1 MRTIAFLSPWLA
13 FLALGQPALGQVS
26 GIAAMTQADTFDG
39 QPINAALARELAGN
53 RNLIAWANCSLK
65 LAPDGSVYYPGAVSP
80 VAEIGRG
87 RRVVPSGAEDVPCIQ
102 IVTGGGTTLNQYF
115 VFETPCPPTSS
126 GSRHACIGGYVVGQ
140 RIKSTVTDVPG
151 EAAFDLELIQEYGI
165 PAAGGARPGAG
176 VVPND
181 PLETV
186 GTAKSKYAFG
196 RTGSYSVH
204 QAYDAEGNPIGD
216 AFSVSTANPMPYSDA
231 SAASAEQKACVEQ
244 YVGELIQ
251 NFDAQYA
258 MAHVIFNGLSAI
270 GATGA
275 GALSTAAAK
284 DPRGLGVAGVV
295 LAATKASNDG
305 MGWLHSKRQAALRA
319 AASQYCAKYGVK
331 EVPGTP
337 PENPRLPDL
346 PLPPS
351 KSAPN
356 PPPAENM
363 QWMCI
368 RWKETTGTYYENQSD
383 ADNEQNPIGQD
394 VEIECLEHAYVA
406 VQ

>member
-1 MRTIAFLSPWLA
+1 MSLYRYLS
-13 FLALGQPALGQVS
+13 
-26 GIAAMTQADTFDG
+26 
-39 QPINAALARELAGN
+39 ELQLL
-53 RNLIAWANCSLK
+53 R
-65 LAPDGSVYYPGAVSP
+65 
-80 VAEIGRG
+80 
-87 RRVVPSGAEDVPCIQ
+87 
-102 IVTGGGTTLNQYF
+102 
-115 VFETPCPPTSS
+115 
-126 GSRHACIGGYVVGQ
+126 
-140 RIKSTVTDVPG
+140 
-151 EAAFDLELIQEYGI
+151 
-165 PAAGGARPGAG
+165 
-176 VVPND
+176 ND
-181 PLETV
+181 PQLAENILR
-186 GTAKSKYAFG
+186 YAL
-196 RTGSYSVH
+196 
-204 QAYDAEGNPIGD
+204 EGN
-216 AFSVSTANPMPYSDA
+216 V
-231 SAASAEQKACVEQ
+231 
-244 YVGELIQ
+244 
-251 NFDAQYA
+251 DAQYA